1 MPQFGINFREFFSR
15 YFADHDDTFLSNLGE
30 MISEDADPREIA
42 ALADW
47 HFRNYIIEAVTIAM
61 QLNNEKI
68 YNDVMAMLEER
79 DYNLRADSG
88 RERVSRS
95 PEFRETAGYRAPEE
109 PETGGMPYTPT
120 HMDKPP
126 RPYQDLPVMGGTQ
139 GKRLDDPSSL
149 MGFGPQ
155 RGFESHQQGRGRQS
169 EYDEMPSYGGVPDVR
184 GLRDMRKMA
193 DSGGFSEPASDL
205 DGEEPAQPEDINF
218 NG

>member
-68 YNDVMAMLEER
+68 YNDITALLEER
-79 DYNLRADSG
+79 KY
-88 RERVSRS
+88 RE
-95 PEFRETAGYRAPEE
+95 PAQYRTPEE
-109 PETGGMPYTPT
+109 HESISRPFPT
-120 HMDKPP
+120 NLDSPT
-126 RPYQDLPVMGGTQ
+126 RPFQNLPIPGSAQGRRVDEPSAFMGI
-139 GKRLDDPSSL
+139 
-149 MGFGPQ
+149 GPQ
-155 RGFESHQQGRGRQS
+155 RGFEVPSQLKSQMP
-169 EYDEMPSYGGVPDVR
+169 EYDEASRFNAIPEIR

-193 DSGGFSEPASDL
+193 DSGGLSEPEEDSLRQSD
-205 DGEEPAQPEDINF
+205 GSNAEE
-218 NG
+218 